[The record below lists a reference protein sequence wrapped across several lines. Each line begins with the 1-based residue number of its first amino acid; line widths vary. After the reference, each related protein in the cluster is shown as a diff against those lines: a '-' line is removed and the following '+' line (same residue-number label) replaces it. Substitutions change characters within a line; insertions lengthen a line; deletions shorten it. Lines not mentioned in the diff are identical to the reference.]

1 MRKKSAWKERP
12 RRRKIL
18 CQSWSAFSSD
28 LTVVTL
34 SPSQRVIEAAETA
47 AHAIAILLNCA
58 VGNVPSDAALERVL
72 VPTTAADH
80 SRFGAEV
87 AVAIAKGCG
96 AMITALNISAPP
108 AENEL
113 LRRPNQLLLT
123 GTRSPCRDRRSRR
136 AGRCPR
142 EVKGI
147 CRCSQRKRDSPPGDP
162 WRSSTHRSRNDSVV
176 WRPIALWS

>member
-1 MRKKSAWKERP
+1 
-12 RRRKIL
+12 
-18 CQSWSAFSSD
+18 
-28 LTVVTL
+28 VVTL

-113 LRRPNQLLLT
+113 LRRPNQSYS
-123 GTRSPCRDRRSRR
+123 SPDALSLQ
-136 AGRCPR
+136 G
-142 EVKGI
+142 
-147 CRCSQRKRDSPPGDP
+147 
-162 WRSSTHRSRNDSVV
+162 SSLSASGKVS
-176 WRPIALWS
+176 A